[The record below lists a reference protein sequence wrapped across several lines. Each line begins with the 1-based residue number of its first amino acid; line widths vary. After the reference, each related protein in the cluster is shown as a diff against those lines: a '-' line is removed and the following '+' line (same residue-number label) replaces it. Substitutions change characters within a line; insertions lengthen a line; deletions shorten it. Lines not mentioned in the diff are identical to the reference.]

1 MNLLNEGCSAN
12 PPAQNQQFTGYSSQ
26 FASMTSEQFQQHQQ
40 EQQQAFFPWQHSQVL
55 NCEFQY
61 LQQHSPSFNSKTSQS
76 LTQPQQVDSPK
87 KGGRKKTKSKRG
99 KNVEDEPVAAGRW
112 LPVEEELL
120 ATCYVAVS
128 KDNNVGR
135 SQKNETFWYRVLNE
149 FNSKIFQKRTKDMLT
164 SKWHTLNANCQ
175 KFNAAYKRA
184 KRLGKSGEN
193 EVDVLKRAQ
202 SIYRDEHKGVSF
214 CQEDAWAILKFHPKW
229 DAPEQVDLTG
239 YVPGATQEDLFGH
252 DARPRPAG
260 KPRPAKKTKSDATAS
275 TGGSSASTQFGEL
288 MEQELRLKRE
298 AAERAFE
305 VQAEKD
311 RTLMWFE
318 ELRFLAT
325 STKDLDDADAYWIK
339 KQKRLI
345 RNKMRND
352 LGEEED
358 EDEDG

>member
-1 MNLLNEGCSAN
+1 MNLL
-12 PPAQNQQFTGYSSQ
+12 TG
-26 FASMTSEQFQQHQQ
+26 SMTPEQFQQYQQ
-40 EQQQAFFPWQHSQVL
+40 EQQQAFFRWQQSQVL
-55 NCEFQY
+55 NREFQD
-61 LQQHSPSFNSKTSQS
+61 LQQNPPSFNSETSQS

-99 KNVEDEPVAAGRW
+99 KNVEDEPQEPVAAGRW

-128 KDNNVGR
+128 EDNNVGR
-135 SQKNETFWYRVLNE
+135 SQKHETFWYR
-149 FNSKIFQKRTKDMLT
+149 
-164 SKWHTLNANCQ
+164 
-175 KFNAAYKRA
+175 FNAAYKRA

-193 EVDVLKRAQ
+193 DVDFLKRAQ

-214 CQEDAWAILKFHPKW
+214 SQEDAWAILRFHPKW

-239 YVPGATQEDLFGH
+239 DVPGATQEDLFGH

-305 VQAEKD
+305 AQAEKD
-311 RTLMWFE
+311 RTLMRLE

-325 STKDLDDADAYWIK
+325 STKDLDDDDAYWIK
-339 KQKRLI
+339 KQKQLI
-345 RNKMRND
+345 KNKMRND
-352 LGEEED
+352 LGDEDDED
-358 EDEDG
+358 EDE